1 MGIRL
6 PNPRYIG
13 DGLYARHD
21 GQQFWIESSNGIT
34 VSQQVAMD
42 GNTLSQLNDYAEYMA
57 EFYNNNQHQVEPG
70 CDDCG
75 ADPQTT
81 KAPSWTPSRA
91 RSTASDTSNGTSRY
105 DSAETAPKSSTNR
118 TSISSSP
125 SGQRNRHTQAGEAIL
140 MINQPAAVQP
150 V

>member
-13 DGLYARHD
+13 DGLYVRHD

-34 VSQQVAMD
+34 VSQRVAMD
-42 GNTLSQLNDYAEYMA
+42 GNTLSQLNDYAEYMT

-75 ADPQTT
+75 ADLTNYESPIVDTVKGDIYRVRHLERYVEIRLCRNCAQIIDEPYLNQLLA
-81 KAPSWTPSRA
+81 KRA
-91 RSTASDTSNGTSRY
+91 TQSAHSDR
-105 DSAETAPKSSTNR
+105 
-118 TSISSSP
+118 
-125 SGQRNRHTQAGEAIL
+125 
-140 MINQPAAVQP
+140 
-150 V
+150 